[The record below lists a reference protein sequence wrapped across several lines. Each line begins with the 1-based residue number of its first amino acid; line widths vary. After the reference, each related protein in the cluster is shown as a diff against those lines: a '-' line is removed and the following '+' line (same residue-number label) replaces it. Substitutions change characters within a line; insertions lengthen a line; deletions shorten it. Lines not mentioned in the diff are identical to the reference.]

1 MPSQPSNSM
10 RHGLDRRDF
19 LKGLGLAAGGLS
31 FGGLGLNRLMA
42 ANPGGGAAGRP
53 NILLVISDQ
62 LNAFTMGVSGCKE
75 ISTPTFD
82 RMAAEGCRFEQAYTT
97 YPLCVPWRSS
107 MASGM
112 YPHQFGLHGNNGGGR
127 SPDDR
132 KAFADAS
139 NGKTIFN
146 LIRDAGYACHFS
158 GKWHMTMDKKNS
170 DFSGVHY
177 HHRGG
182 RINQIREA
190 QGIIQNQKGTDPWFV
205 TLSLDTPHEICGW
218 ARNHTKKGHPKA
230 PSPEKCP
237 PLPPNFADPAW
248 MPEVL
253 QELRARYDI
262 AYPTEGWNEG
272 DWRQYIEAYYRFTE
286 DMDRYLGMMFET
298 LRETGQDKN
307 TVVVFV
313 ADHGD
318 GCAAHHW
325 NQKIALW
332 EECTRVPLMIWQP
345 GAIEGGRV
353 VNDPVSTGLDLL
365 PTLCDFAGASLPRE
379 YQGSSLKPVCM
390 GDTQRPHDFVVTE
403 TDVRSGRGFSIC
415 SGRYKYVLYTSGANN
430 ELLFDLQ
437 EDPGET
443 ANRIDDSSLQNE
455 LKEHRAALG
464 NWAVETKDELTVP
477 ST

>member
-1 MPSQPSNSM
+1 
-10 RHGLDRRDF
+10 
-19 LKGLGLAAGGLS
+19 
-31 FGGLGLNRLMA
+31 
-42 ANPGGGAAGRP
+42 
-53 NILLVISDQ
+53 
-62 LNAFTMGVSGCKE
+62 
-75 ISTPTFD
+75 
-82 RMAAEGCRFEQAYTT
+82 
-97 YPLCVPWRSS
+97 
-107 MASGM
+107 
-112 YPHQFGLHGNNGGGR
+112 
-127 SPDDR
+127 
-132 KAFADAS
+132 
-139 NGKTIFN
+139 
-146 LIRDAGYACHFS
+146 
-158 GKWHMTMDKKNS
+158 
-170 DFSGVHY
+170 
-177 HHRGG
+177 
-182 RINQIREA
+182 
-190 QGIIQNQKGTDPWFV
+190 
-205 TLSLDTPHEICGW
+205 
-218 ARNHTKKGHPKA
+218 
-230 PSPEKCP
+230 
-237 PLPPNFADPAW
+237 
-248 MPEVL
+248 
-253 QELRARYDI
+253 
-262 AYPTEGWNEG
+262 
-272 DWRQYIEAYYRFTE
+272 
-286 DMDRYLGMMFET
+286 MDRYLGMMFET